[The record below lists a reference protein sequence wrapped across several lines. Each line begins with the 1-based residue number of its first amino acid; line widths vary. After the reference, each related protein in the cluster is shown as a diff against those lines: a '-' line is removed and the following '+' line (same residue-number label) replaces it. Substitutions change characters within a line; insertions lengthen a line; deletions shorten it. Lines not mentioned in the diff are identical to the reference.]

1 MDFLDPRKKRARRA
15 RLSVG
20 YGLMAVMISIATVIL
35 VYETY
40 GFSVDTKTGDIVE
53 NGLLFVG
60 SQPDQ
65 ADIYLNAKLQD
76 SKTNARL
83 VLPSGKYQ
91 LLIKK
96 PGYRDWKRSFSL
108 QAHTVE
114 RYIYPFLMPVELK
127 PQTIRSYVT
136 TPPLA
141 SQSPDRRWLLLQV
154 PATGSKTADFELYDT
169 TKPAQSPLALS
180 LPSTLLTA
188 TDKAGS
194 NFKEVEWSSDNRHL
208 LLEHAYSG
216 GSEFIIFDRET
227 SSASI
232 NINKTLNISPNQVA
246 LFDKKVD
253 RVYLHDKTK
262 ATLQIGD
269 LKAKTVGAVLLNHVL
284 AFKSYATNTILYVTN
299 ESQTAGKVMARI
311 WDNGDTYPLYE
322 FSGGSKYLVDVA
334 RFSGDWYF
342 VAGSD
347 AEERINLY
355 KNPLDN
361 IKNPEVKKA
370 LPVLALRELGAQK
383 VSFSTNVRFVAVQGG
398 QNFAVYDI
406 ETQQSYRY
414 NIVIPLASTMAWMD
428 GHRLMGQSAGQAVVF
443 DYDGTNQQIL
453 VPSLWGNGAFF
464 DRSYKKLFVL
474 GQAAGATVLQ
484 NIDLLAGDDLPD

>member
-20 YGLMAVMISIATVIL
+20 YGLIAVMISIATVIL

-40 GFSVDTKTGDIVE
+40 GFSVDTKTGNIVE

-65 ADIYLNAKLQD
+65 ADIYLNSKLQD

-83 VLPSGKYQ
+83 VLPSGKYH

-96 PGYRDWKRSFSL
+96 TGYRDWQRSFSL

-114 RYIYPFLMPVELK
+114 RYVYPFLLPVELK
-127 PQTIRSYVT
+127 LQTIRSYVT

-141 SQSPDRRWLLLQV
+141 SQSPDHRWLLLQV
-154 PATGSKTADFELYDT
+154 PATGSKTANFELYDT
-169 TKPAQSPLALS
+169 TKPAQPPLALS
-180 LPSTLLTA
+180 LSSTLLSA
-188 TDKAGS
+188 ADKVGS
-194 NFKEVEWSSDNRHL
+194 NLKEVEWSSDNRHL

-227 SSASI
+227 PSASI
-232 NINKTLNISPNQVA
+232 NINKTLNVNPNQVA
-246 LFDKKVD
+246 LFDKKID
-253 RVYLHDKTK
+253 QIYLHDKTK

-269 LKAKTVGAVLLNHVL
+269 LKAKTVGTVLLNRVL
-284 AFKSYATNTILYVTN
+284 AFKSYATNIILYVTD
-299 ESQTAGKVMARI
+299 ESQAAGKVMARI
-311 WDNGDTYPLYE
+311 WNNGDIYPLYE
-322 FSGGSKYLVDVA
+322 FSSGNKYLVDIA
-334 RFSGDWYF
+334 RFSGDWYL

-347 AEERINLY
+347 TEERINLY

-361 IKNPEVKKA
+361 IKNPKVKKA
-370 LPVLALRELGAQK
+370 LPILALRELGAQK
-383 VSFSTNVRFVAVQGG
+383 ISFSTNTRFVAVQAG
-398 QNFAVYDI
+398 QNFAVYDM

-428 GHRLMGQSAGQAVVF
+428 GHRLIGQSAGQAVVF

-464 DRSYKKLFVL
+464 NRGYKKMFVL
-474 GQAAGATVLQ
+474 TPSARTTVLQ
-484 NIDLLAGDDLPD
+484 SIDLLAGSDLPD